1 MKRRWKR
8 NEAVQGL
15 GLEDWVGSGLED
27 AREAKEKVQRLSM
40 DRFHWLSKEDGIPED
55 YLITGVEECRA

>member
-1 MKRRWKR
+1 MKQYKVSVLRIGVVLVW
-8 NEAVQGL
+8 E
-15 GLEDWVGSGLED
+15 ED

-40 DRFHWLSKEDGIPED
+40 DRFQWLSKEDGIPEG

>member
-1 MKRRWKR
+1 MKQYKVSVLRI
-8 NEAVQGL
+8 
-15 GLEDWVGSGLED
+15 GSVLVWAED
-27 AREAKEKVQRLSM
+27 AQEAKEKAQRLSM

>member
-1 MKRRWKR
+1 MKQYKVSVLRI
-8 NEAVQGL
+8 
-15 GLEDWVGSGLED
+15 GSVLVWAED

-40 DRFHWLSKEDGIPED
+40 DWFHWLSKEDGIPED

>member
-1 MKRRWKR
+1 MKQYKVSVLRI
-8 NEAVQGL
+8 
-15 GLEDWVGSGLED
+15 GSVLVWAED

-40 DRFHWLSKEDGIPED
+40 DRFYWLSKEDGIPED

>member
-1 MKRRWKR
+1 MKQYKVSVLRI
-8 NEAVQGL
+8 
-15 GLEDWVGSGLED
+15 GSVLVWAED

-40 DRFHWLSKEDGIPED
+40 DRFHWLAKEDGIPED

>member
-1 MKRRWKR
+1 MKQYKVSVLRI
-8 NEAVQGL
+8 
-15 GLEDWVGSGLED
+15 GSVLVWAED
-27 AREAKEKVQRLSM
+27 AREAKEKGQRLSM

>member
-1 MKRRWKR
+1 MKQYKVSVLRI
-8 NEAVQGL
+8 
-15 GLEDWVGSGLED
+15 GSVLVWAEI
-27 AREAKEKVQRLSM
+27 AREAKEKVQRFCM

>member
-1 MKRRWKR
+1 MKQYKVSVLRIG
-8 NEAVQGL
+8 AVL
-15 GLEDWVGSGLED
+15 VWAED
-27 AREAKEKVQRLSM
+27 AREAKEKDQRLSM